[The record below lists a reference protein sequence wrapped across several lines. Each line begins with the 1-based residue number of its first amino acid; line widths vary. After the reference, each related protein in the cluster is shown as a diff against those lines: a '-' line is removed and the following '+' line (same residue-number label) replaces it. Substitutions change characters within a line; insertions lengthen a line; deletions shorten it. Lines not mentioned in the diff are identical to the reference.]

1 MESMRSQDMAAESV
15 VAEYL
20 DRYFYPTIMPLVQ
33 CSWSRAHEKG
43 LQLKGIDAQV
53 VLPNGRIVNIDEK
66 AQIDYLKDPLP
77 TFVLELGF
85 IDAKNGHRQG
95 WFLDDGLSTGVYLFV
110 WPRADVDKNC
120 LTVEDIKLCECMT
133 VPKAKIQLALE
144 EEGWDAEALRNF
156 EKLMRIQKRTEV
168 GSKPLIEWDFISD
181 WEHVGD
187 VPGVKAC
194 RSSQLREDPINLVAT
209 KPFLSRF
216 ATGHYMVY
224 PEVVEVLEKP
234 DSLSWRSIPHSATQ
248 DAT

>member
-1 MESMRSQDMAAESV
+1 MESMRQQDMAAESV
-15 VAEYL
+15 IAEYL

-33 CSWSRAHEKG
+33 CSWSRAREKD
-43 LQLKGIDAQV
+43 LQLKGVDVQV
-53 VLPNGRIVNIDEK
+53 MLPNGCIVNIDEK
-66 AQIDYLKDPLP
+66 AQVDYLKDPLP
-77 TFVLELGF
+77 TFVLELEF
-85 IDAKNGHRQG
+85 IDAKNGHRKG

-110 WPRADVDKNC
+110 WPRADVDKSC
-120 LTVEDIKLCECMT
+120 LAIEDIKFCECMM

-156 EKLMRIQKRTEV
+156 EKLMRIQKHAEI

-181 WEHVGD
+181 WEHVED

-209 KPFLSRF
+209 KHFLSSL
-216 ATGHYMVY
+216 ATGHYMVNS
-224 PEVVEVLEKP
+224 EKVKVLEKP
-234 DSLSWRSIPHSATQ
+234 DSLSGRSIPHSLGQ